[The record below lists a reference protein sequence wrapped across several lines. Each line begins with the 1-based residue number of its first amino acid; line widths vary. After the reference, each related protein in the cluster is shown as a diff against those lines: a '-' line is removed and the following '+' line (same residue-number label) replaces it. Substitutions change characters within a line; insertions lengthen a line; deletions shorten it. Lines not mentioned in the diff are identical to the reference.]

1 MLLGIALAISI
12 RRIDR
17 ADPPPP
23 PGVALTSDSA
33 ENRQVVEALTALADR
48 YESLVNISQ
57 DLRTSED
64 PADWMEHLRA
74 TCGIAGGCSARWRCP
89 GSRTIPK
96 PQRLRRADALIR
108 RFAPDRPL
116 PVDFRKRSLA
126 SQVETFAWSFHGEE
140 SHAAVRAGPR
150 PSPSEVV
157 QALGQRIAVAGSIR
171 LPLLPALADYRAF
184 LVRLPPV
191 EADATLSLVG
201 VSDFLFGFAFFH
213 PLLL

>member
-1 MLLGIALAISI
+1 MRGLLALAAVAVPVVMLLGIALAISI

-17 ADPPPP
+17 ADPAPP

-33 ENRQVVEALTALADR
+33 ENRRVVEALTALADR

-57 DLRTSED
+57 ELRTSED
-64 PADWMEHLRA
+64 PADWMEHLARDLRYRGRLLSA
-74 TCGIAGGCSARWRCP
+74 AELSRIANDPEAAA
-89 GSRTIPK
+89 
-96 PQRLRRADALIR
+96 LRRADALIR

-157 QALGQRIAVAGSIR
+157 QALGQRLAVAGSIR

-184 LVRLPPV
+184 LVRLPRR
-191 EADATLSLVG
+191 
-201 VSDFLFGFAFFH
+201 
-213 PLLL
+213 